1 MYIPVREEGAGEEG
15 EGPRAQRG
23 PGYQR
28 EHRQQSVPST
38 SPALPQEQKSCAGQ
52 LKNEMVYRAIA
63 HTVKSQSTHTYMFMY
78 SINVQELI

>member
-15 EGPRAQRG
+15 VGPRAQRG

-52 LKNEMVYRAIA
+52 LKNETVYRAIA
-63 HTVKSQSTHTYMFMY
+63 HNQVLCQPTLH
-78 SINVQELI
+78 VQVQKIT